1 MSGEHIAREQSPQ
14 LLLSQSAVTIQISKK
29 EDDAMGVVRAF
40 FLVFQVINLY
50 IIFKFNKYTQ
60 IDTIFKLI
68 LAMTIFSL
76 RKMCIFHKQWL
87 SENILFWCYFFFKF

>member
-50 IIFKFNKYTQ
+50 IILKFNRYSQ
-60 IDTIFKLI
+60 IDTILKLI
-68 LAMTIFSL
+68 LAYD
-76 RKMCIFHKQWL
+76 H
-87 SENILFWCYFFFKF
+87 FFFR

>member
-14 LLLSQSAVTIQISKK
+14 LHLSQSAVTIQISKK
-29 EDDAMGVVRAF
+29 EDDAMGVFRAF

-50 IIFKFNKYTQ
+50 IILKFNRYTQ
-60 IDTIFKLI
+60 IDTILKLF

-76 RKMCIFHKQWL
+76 RKMCIFHKQRLPENL
-87 SENILFWCYFFFKF
+87 SF